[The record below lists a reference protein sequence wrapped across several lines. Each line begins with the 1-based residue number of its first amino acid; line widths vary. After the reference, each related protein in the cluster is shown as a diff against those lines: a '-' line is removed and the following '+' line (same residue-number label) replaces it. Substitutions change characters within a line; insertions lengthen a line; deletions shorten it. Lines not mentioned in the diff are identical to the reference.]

1 MRVGEYCNRE
11 VIVAGRTTGVLEAAR
26 LMRRYHVGNLVVVER
41 ERSGNRPVGIVTD
54 RDLVVE
60 VLAQDAPAAHLALD
74 DVMSAHLATALVDDD
89 VLETLRRMRSL
100 GVRRMPVVDG
110 SGLLIGIL
118 AVDDLL
124 ELMAGSL
131 HEIVGLIAREVT
143 TEEQRRP

>member
-11 VIVAGRTTGVLEAAR
+11 VIVAERTTGVVEAAR
-26 LMRRYHVGNLVVVER
+26 LMRRYHVGTLLVVER
-41 ERSGNRPVGIVTD
+41 EHNGNRPMGIVTD

-60 VLAQDAPAAHLALD
+60 VLAQDAPPAQLALD
-74 DVMSAHLATALVDDD
+74 DIMSAHVATALEDDD
-89 VLETLRRMRSL
+89 VLDTLRRMRAL

-110 SGLLIGIL
+110 RGLLIGIL

-124 ELMAGSL
+124 DLLAGSL
-131 HEIVGLIAREVT
+131 HEIVGLIAREVR

>member
-11 VIVAGRTTGVLEAAR
+11 VIVAERTTGVVEAAR

-41 ERSGNRPVGIVTD
+41 ERSGNRPVGIATD

-60 VLAQDAPAAHLALD
+60 VLAQDAPPAQLALD
-74 DVMSAHLATALVDDD
+74 DVMSAHLATALEDDD
-89 VLETLRRMRSL
+89 VLDTLRRMRAL

-110 SGLLIGIL
+110 RGLLIGIL

-124 ELMAGSL
+124 DLMAGSL
-131 HEIVGLIAREVT
+131 HEIVGLIAREVR
-143 TEEQRRP
+143 TEERRRP

>member
-11 VIVAGRTTGVLEAAR
+11 VIVAERTTGVIEAAR
-26 LMRRYHVGNLVVVER
+26 LMRRYHVGNLVIVER
-41 ERSGNRPVGIVTD
+41 EHDIARPVGIVTD

-60 VLAQDAPAAHLALD
+60 VLAQDAPPAQLALD
-74 DVMSAHLATALVDDD
+74 DVMSAHLATASEDDD

-110 SGLLIGIL
+110 RGALAGIL

-131 HEIVGLIAREVT
+131 HEIVGLIARELR